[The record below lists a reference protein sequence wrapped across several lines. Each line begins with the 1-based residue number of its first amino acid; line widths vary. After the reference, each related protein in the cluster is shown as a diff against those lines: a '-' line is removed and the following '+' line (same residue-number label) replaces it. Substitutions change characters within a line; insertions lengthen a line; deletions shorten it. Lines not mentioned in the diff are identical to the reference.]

1 MTPLLSR
8 GPSPLLGLERTRH
21 VRRRLAGG
29 RPSAAPA
36 PRSGA
41 PPDRLRC
48 RTLGGRVRSEP
59 GVDLKAFRPRRG
71 DLFTASAAGLVMITL
86 AFPPPRRR
94 DFHAISGQAELCG
107 HVVPRPSCVR
117 AARHFDGRAAGPLG
131 SARRGSLQAPGA
143 PATCDFP
150 DEAVVGRVKDGP
162 PLSTSPILSQ

>member
-1 MTPLLSR
+1 MP
-8 GPSPLLGLERTRH
+8 PLLGLERTRH

-29 RPSAAPA
+29 RPSAAAA

-41 PPDRLRC
+41 PPDRLRG
-48 RTLGGRVRSEP
+48 RTLGGRVCSEP
-59 GVDLKAFRPRRG
+59 AVDLKALQPRRG
-71 DLFTASAAGLVMITL
+71 DLFTESAAGLVMITL
-86 AFPPPRRR
+86 AFPPLRGR
-94 DFHAISGQAELCG
+94 DFHATSGQAELCG

-131 SARRGSLQAPGA
+131 AARSLQAPGA